1 MARLSLETLDDFPLV
16 KPGDNLCDLICA
28 SLQAGGQGL
37 KDGDI
42 LVLAQKIVSKAEG
55 RYRTLSDIVPGKD
68 ARALAIETDKDPR
81 LVQAIL
87 DESTE
92 VVRKRKGVLIVRH
105 RRGWVMA
112 QAGIDQSNIEGGDA
126 GRILLLPED
135 PDISAL
141 NLKEALESRLGV
153 ALAVVIADSFGR
165 PFRNGTTGIAV
176 GAAGLES
183 FIDKRGETDLFGKA
197 LMVSTIAHADEIAS
211 AASILMGQAD
221 EGTPA
226 VVVSGLAKSEHV
238 AASAL
243 IRPIE
248 EDMFR

>member
-112 QAGIDQSNIEGGDA
+112 QAGIDQSN
-126 GRILLLPED
+126 
-135 PDISAL
+135 
-141 NLKEALESRLGV
+141 
-153 ALAVVIADSFGR
+153 
-165 PFRNGTTGIAV
+165 
-176 GAAGLES
+176 
-183 FIDKRGETDLFGKA
+183 
-197 LMVSTIAHADEIAS
+197 
-211 AASILMGQAD
+211 
-221 EGTPA
+221 
-226 VVVSGLAKSEHV
+226 
-238 AASAL
+238 
-243 IRPIE
+243 
-248 EDMFR
+248 